1 MQDGVM
7 VRLGRTC
14 EFLLGALF
22 LSAAVLK
29 LGNVP
34 LFASQILS
42 YGVITSPSAVA
53 AVAEV
58 VVPLEVI
65 LGVAML
71 AGLRLGGYVL
81 YAAIAMLFFFSGL
94 VAYAW
99 PENCGCFGPIKLG
112 PWETLGK
119 NLVMFLM
126 AVCGVAALRS
136 RPDSEPSFGVIGKWV
151 NVLIMGALAL
161 YFTHD
166 TLWHS
171 EKYFSE
177 KSGKPAQVSPQPP
190 QAAPSTVAPSAA
202 GTSTTPKPESAP
214 AAPSAPEADAH
225 AGHEHG
231 ENEEYPTAPTG
242 MMDYPADAPADFAG
256 YTLTG
261 MDGAALD
268 LGSGTYLVALLNATC
283 DHCMATVPAINELA
297 VRPDVPTV
305 VALMQEPDPGS
316 VDSFVQQTGAS
327 FPMLSLGN
335 DFIKFSQFI
344 KTAPPRFTLVKDGRP
359 VKSWEGYPPTA
370 EDLTAAVP
378 K

>member
-7 VRLGRTC
+7 VRLGRAC

-29 LGNVP
+29 LANVP

-71 AGLRLGGYVL
+71 AGLRLRGYVL

-126 AVCGVAALRS
+126 AIAGVASLRN
-136 RPDSEPSFGVIGKWV
+136 RPDSEPSFGVFGKWV
-151 NVLIMGALAL
+151 NVVVMGALAL

-177 KSGKPAQVSPQPP
+177 KSAKPAMVKTQPPLDAKTAVPPAVSPSIEPVPEVQMP
-190 QAAPSTVAPSAA
+190 APT
-202 GTSTTPKPESAP
+202 
-214 AAPSAPEADAH
+214 ADSH

-242 MMDYPADAPADFAG
+242 SMDYPADAPADFAG
-256 YTLTG
+256 YTVTG
-261 MDGAALD
+261 LDGSAMD
-268 LGSGTYLVALLNATC
+268 LGTGTYLVAVLNATC

-316 VDSFVQQTGAS
+316 VDSFMQQTGAS
-327 FPMLSLGN
+327 FPTLSLGN

-344 KTAPPRFTLVKDGRP
+344 KTAPPRFTLVRDGRP
-359 VKSWEGYPPTA
+359 LKSWEGYPPSA
-370 EDLTAAVP
+370 DDLIAAVP